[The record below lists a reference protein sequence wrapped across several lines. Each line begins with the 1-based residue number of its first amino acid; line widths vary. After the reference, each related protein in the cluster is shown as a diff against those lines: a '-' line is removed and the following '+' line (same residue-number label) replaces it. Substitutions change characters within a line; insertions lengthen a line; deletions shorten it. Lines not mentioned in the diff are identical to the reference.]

1 MRHMTYDPNGRGFIV
16 KDPIANI
23 QCAYGGGSIP
33 AVTALRFGI
42 GHSEKETLNKEALV
56 KVATK
61 REQAIEDLLMEALPF
76 VQNDLDCPHYDKGVV
91 AALELKIKTALN
103 L

>member
-1 MRHMTYDPNGRGFIV
+1 MRHMTYDKNGRGFIV
-16 KDPIANI
+16 KDPIANL
-23 QCAYGGGSIP
+23 QCAYSGLSTAAI
-33 AVTALRFGI
+33 TALKFGI
-42 GHSEKETLNKEALV
+42 GNSEWEVINKEALV
-56 KVATK
+56 KVATE
-61 REQAIEDLLMEALPF
+61 REQAIEDLLIESLPF

>member
-1 MRHMTYDPNGRGFIV
+1 MRHMTYDKNGRGFIV

-23 QCAYGGGSIP
+23 QCVYGWGYTMAI
-33 AVTALRFGI
+33 TALELGI
-42 GHSEKETLNKEALV
+42 GNSEWEQANKEALV
-56 KVATK
+56 KVATE

-76 VQNDLDCPHYDKGVV
+76 VENDLDCPHYDKGVV
-91 AALELKIKTALN
+91 AALELKIKTALK